1 MDITWK
7 GADSTNYTKGRLG
20 NDVVKIVV
28 HWIVGRLE
36 SADATFQNPARNASA
51 HYGVGDEDV
60 HQYVKDEDTAWHCG
74 DWLWNLKT
82 IGIEHEGGPNLPISE
97 KTYESSAKLIKS
109 LSDKFSIPLDKE
121 HIVPHSHFVPT
132 ACPGNLDID
141 KLISLAKGEN
151 MDNCENELQEMR
163 VSRNYWKQKVDDL
176 EQTLGLEREENSNE
190 IVSKQK
196 IIDDQ
201 QKLISELQAKSLLD
215 AKSYADMEKE
225 RTQWREAYIAL
236 EIQFNAY
243 KTEKLQE
250 IVNLSNKLADSEK
263 KLEKCQVETKKMSLK
278 DFIIIKYFKKG

>member
-7 GADSTNYTKGRLG
+7 KSPNYTENRNYKRIKTIVIHWIGMGTAESAANWFAKDSSNVSAHYIVG
-20 NDVVKIVV
+20 NDVLYQCVQEK
-28 HWIVGRLE
+28 
-36 SADATFQNPARNASA
+36 
-51 HYGVGDEDV
+51 
-60 HQYVKDEDTAWHCG
+60 DTAWHSG
-74 DWLWNLKT
+74 NWDMNLQS
-82 IGIEHEGGPNLPISE
+82 IGIEHEATPTKPMTEEIY
-97 KTYESSAKLIKS
+97 KQSAELIADICS
-109 LSDKFSIPLDKE
+109 RHDIAIDRE
-121 HIVPHSHFVPT
+121 HIIGHNEVKAT
-132 ACPGNLDID
+132 ACPGTIDID
-141 KLISLAKGEN
+141 KLISMAKG
-151 MDNCENELQEMR
+151 DTVSKCEDELHEMR
-163 VSRNYWKQKVDDL
+163 VSRNYWKQKTDDL